1 MSVVVVRYVNE
12 ATEQSFILAEA
23 ADEHVNTLHRA
34 FEQYLAGGWT
44 TEILS
49 YYPSFYPSELSD
61 CEDWLGLERREE
73 RAHGEYQWD

>member
-1 MSVVVVRYVNE
+1 MSVVVVRYINE
-12 ATEQSFILAEA
+12 ATEQSFILAQA
-23 ADEHVNTLHRA
+23 ADGDANTLHGA
-34 FEQYLAGGWT
+34 FEEYLVDGWT

-61 CEDWLGLERREE
+61 YEDWLGLERREE